1 MKLILESWRK
11 FVAESEEDFEPH
23 MMYDPKTGKS
33 EKAETYERH
42 LELDKKGWVHEKP
55 EETIDED
62 AIGMAQD
69 LAGSGE
75 LGADKVYAYPL
86 PKASGRAI
94 KDAFRKNADHQW
106 LATLSTVHWAYD
118 TSGIRDVINSSKDE
132 LSAVMN
138 LPGERFVQAGEYPL
152 GILVKGRITLA
163 TNEQDKLYS
172 GGYHDYVG
180 SDNEEEAAKQVHR
193 RKSSGVNKRPMVSKD
208 FSRYGKLQRG
218 NKHMEKMAISAIPY
232 VLDQE
237 TWNPEETKT
246 NNEALVD
253 NWKPIAFVVAP
264 ADIIRAVKA
273 VAQDRTQ
280 EAGETK
286 NLFALAE
293 KYSLPILD
301 QDQNVLWEPG
311 K

>member
-11 FVAESEEDFEPH
+11 FVAE
-23 MMYDPKTGKS
+23 
-33 EKAETYERH
+33 
-42 LELDKKGWVHEKP
+42 
-55 EETIDED
+55 EETMDED

-106 LATLSTVHWAYD
+106 LATLNTVHWTDSTA
-118 TSGIRDVINSSKDE
+118 GIKAVIDSNKDE

-138 LPGERFVQAGEYPL
+138 LPKERLTQAGGLPL

-163 TNEQDKLYS
+163 TNDQDKLYS
-172 GGYHDYVG
+172 GGYDDYVG
-180 SDNEEEAAKQVHR
+180 SDNEEEAAKQQHR
-193 RKSSGVNKRPMVSKD
+193 AKSSGVNKRPMVSKD

-232 VLDQE
+232 VIDQA
-237 TWNPEETKT
+237 TWEPDDNLSGV
-246 NNEALVD
+246 NEALVD
-253 NWKPIAFVVAP
+253 NWKPVAFVIAP
-264 ADIIRAVKA
+264 ADIVKAVKS
-273 VAQDRTQ
+273 VAQDRSK
-280 EAGETK
+280 EAGESK

-293 KYSLPILD
+293 KYNLPILD
-301 QDQNVLWEPG
+301 QDQNVLWDPN

>member
-1 MKLILESWRK
+1 MKLILENWRK
-11 FVAESEEDFEPH
+11 FVAED
-23 MMYDPKTGKS
+23 
-33 EKAETYERH
+33 ETM
-42 LELDKKGWVHEKP
+42 
-55 EETIDED
+55 DED

-75 LGADKVYAYPL
+75 LGADNVHDYPL

-106 LATLSTVHWAYD
+106 LATLSTAHWTDSTA
-118 TSGIRDVINSSKDE
+118 GVKVVINNNKDE

-138 LPGERFVQAGEYPL
+138 LPGERLTPAGGLPL

-163 TNEQDKLYS
+163 TNDQDKLYS
-172 GGYHDYVG
+172 GGYDDYMS
-180 SDNEEEAAKQVHR
+180 SDNEEEAAKQQHR
-193 RKSSGVNKRPMVSKD
+193 AKSSGVNKRPMVSKD

-232 VLDQE
+232 VLDQA
-237 TWNPEETKT
+237 TWDPDDNLSGV
-246 NNEALVD
+246 NEALVD
-253 NWKPIAFVVAP
+253 NWKPVAFVVGP
-264 ADIIRAVKA
+264 ADIVKAVKS
-273 VAQDRTQ
+273 VAQDRTK
-280 EAGETK
+280 EAGESK

-293 KYSLPILD
+293 EYGLPIID
-301 QDQNVLWEPG
+301 QDQNVLWDPS

>member
-11 FVAESEEDFEPH
+11 FVAE
-23 MMYDPKTGKS
+23 
-33 EKAETYERH
+33 
-42 LELDKKGWVHEKP
+42 
-55 EETIDED
+55 EETMDED

-75 LGADKVYAYPL
+75 LGSDKVYQYPL

-106 LATLSTVHWAYD
+106 LATLNTVHWAYD
-118 TSGIRDVINSSKDE
+118 VSGIKDVIDSGKDE
-132 LSAVMN
+132 LSAVMS
-138 LPGERFVQAGEYPL
+138 LPGEKFVQAGEYPVAML
-152 GILVKGRITLA
+152 IKGRITLA

-172 GGYHDYVG
+172 GGYFDYMG
-180 SDNEEEAAKQVHR
+180 SDNEEEAAKQAHR
-193 RKSSGVNKRPMVSKD
+193 AKSSGVNKRPMVSKD

-218 NKHMEKMAISAIPY
+218 NEYMEKMAISAIPY
-232 VLDQE
+232 VLDQA
-237 TWNPEETKT
+237 TWKPEET
-246 NNEALVD
+246 NSVNEALVD
-253 NWKPIAFVVAP
+253 NWKPVALVVAP
-264 ADIIRAVKA
+264 ADIIRAVMA
-273 VAQDRTQ
+273 VAQDRTK
-280 EAGETK
+280 EAGESK

-301 QDQNVLWEPG
+301 QDQNVLWDPN